1 MDTLNKLSLQ
11 HRKVFE
17 RIELI
22 VQWEGRLNTRHL
34 TEALGVTRQTASR
47 FISAYKKSAPN
58 NLVENKSLRC
68 YEPSSEF
75 VPLLG
80 AAPLEDYAA
89 LFFGVMNP
97 EKSEWVF
104 GNSIWRLGN
113 CQRSLSPGVV
123 RPIIQAIHGGFRV
136 DIAYASISNP
146 DFEERIISPHAL
158 LHDGHRWH
166 VRAWCEKNQAFRDFV
181 LTRIRDVFN
190 REGAAEMTA
199 ADDEAWNTWVSF
211 SIEVDSRLSEAQRTI
226 VALDYGM
233 SEDDDGTMRRQYTV
247 RGALVLYW
255 LQQLRVD
262 RYRERAEAQQIILS
276 SSSQRV
282 VERWL
287 PH

>member
-1 MDTLNKLSLQ
+1 MDALNELSLQ

-22 VQWEGRLNTRHL
+22 VQWEGRFNTQHL
-34 TEALGVTRQTASR
+34 TKALGVTRQTASR
-47 FISAYKKSAPN
+47 LIAAYKKFAPN
-58 NLVENKSLRC
+58 NLKLNERLRC
-68 YEPSSEF
+68 YEPTSDF
-75 VPLLG
+75 VLTMGFAL
-80 AAPLEDYAA
+80 LEDYAA
-89 LFFGVMNP
+89 LSMGVMSPCESNGALG
-97 EKSEWVF
+97 ENV
-104 GNSIWRLGN
+104 WRLGN
-113 CQRSLSPGVV
+113 CQRNLSPEVV
-123 RPIIQAIHGGFRV
+123 RPIVQAIQGRYRL

-146 DFEERIISPHAL
+146 DFEERIISPHTL

-166 VRAWCEKNQAFRDFV
+166 VRAWCEKNKAFRDFV

-199 ADDEAWNTWVSF
+199 ADDDAWNTWVSF
-211 SIEVDSRLSEAQRTI
+211 SIEADPRLSDAQRKI

-233 SEDDDGTMRRQYTV
+233 STDGDGKMQRQYTV
-247 RGALVLYW
+247 RGALLLYW